1 MSINP
6 LILSVP
12 LLVAAQSWLAG
23 PGSHLLRRP
32 KISLRFHDNAAIGR
46 LIKRFDFNSS
56 ILDLTIR
63 ISKGSLVTMTV
74 TRLVP
79 ATEVEALSD
88 WINTE
93 DLTLEVAAE
102 TGYHLVRRPDHG

>member
-6 LILSVP
+6 LILTVP
-12 LLVAAQSWLAG
+12 ALVAAQSWLTG
-23 PGSHLLRRP
+23 PGARLLARRQLSP
-32 KISLRFHDNAAIGR
+32 RFHDNAVIGR
-46 LIKRFDFNSS
+46 LLRRFDFNSN

-63 ISKGSLVTMTV
+63 ISDGSLVTMTV

-79 ATEVEALSD
+79 AAEVEALSD

-93 DLTLEVAAE
+93 DLALEVAAE
-102 TGYHLVRRPDHG
+102 TGSCTEI

>member
-6 LILSVP
+6 LILTVP
-12 LLVAAQSWLAG
+12 ALVTAQFWLTG
-23 PGSHLLRRP
+23 PGARLLARRQLSP
-32 KISLRFHDNAAIGR
+32 RFHDNAAIKR
-46 LIKRFDFNSS
+46 LLQRFDFKSN

-63 ISKGSLVTMTV
+63 FSEGSLVTMTV

-79 ATEVEALSD
+79 AAEVDALTD

-93 DLTLEVAAE
+93 DPALEVAAE
-102 TGYHLVRRPDHG
+102 TGYHLVRRSDHG